1 MLRRLALVLSSSI
14 LFACQASVNP
24 SKVEEPAA
32 TPLAQGP
39 AAASDVSGKANEK
52 ADDKATEKAAARK
65 QKQKELRQKER
76 ELEAARVEG
85 QIQQIERAMREA
97 GVAAALR
104 RTATEM
110 AKAKQDLELFLAEV
124 KPRELEERRIGLDQS
139 IYRADHSKDELGELV
154 AMYQADEFA
163 KTTKELVLK
172 RGRRELESAERYL
185 AVARAEFA
193 HFEKVTQPQRE
204 RELRDKVVDAE
215 LERSKA
221 EQEAE
226 KAKLELGL
234 QAQKH
239 EHRLAD
245 LAEEIADLR
254 AELAKE
260 SS

>member
-1 MLRRLALVLSSSI
+1 MLRRLALVLSSS
-14 LFACQASVNP
+14 LWFGCQAPVP
-24 SKVEEPAA
+24 PGRAEEPAA
-32 TPLAQGP
+32 TATAGRP
-39 AAASDVSGKANEK
+39 AADGVGKKDEKDEK
-52 ADDKATEKAAARK
+52 AEEKAKAQK

-85 QIQQIERAMREA
+85 QIQQIDRAMREA
-97 GVAAALR
+97 GVAASLR
-104 RTATEM
+104 RTATEL

-139 IYRADHSKDELGELV
+139 VYRADHSKDELGELV

-193 HFEKVTQPQRE
+193 QFEKVTQPQRE

-226 KAKLELGL
+226 KAKLELTL

-239 EHRLAD
+239 EQRLGD

>member
-1 MLRRLALVLSSSI
+1 MLRRLALVLSSSL
-14 LFACQASVNP
+14 LFACQASVTP

-32 TPLAQGP
+32 KPLAERP
-39 AAASDVSGKANEK
+39 AAAADDVSKAAE
-52 ADDKATEKAAARK
+52 KATEKATAQK

-85 QIQQIERAMREA
+85 QIQQIDRAMREA
-97 GVAAALR
+97 GVAASLR
-104 RTATEM
+104 RTATEL

-221 EQEAE
+221 EHEAE

-239 EHRLAD
+239 EQRLGD

-254 AELAKE
+254 AELAKG

>member
-1 MLRRLALVLSSSI
+1 MLRRLALVLSSSL
-14 LFACQASVNP
+14 LFACQASVTP
-24 SKVEEPAA
+24 SKVEEPTA
-32 TPLAQGP
+32 TPSAARP
-39 AAASDVSGKANEK
+39 AADDASGKAAE
-52 ADDKATEKAAARK
+52 KATEKAAARK

-76 ELEAARVEG
+76 EVEAARVEG
-85 QIQQIERAMREA
+85 QIQQIDRSVREA
-97 GVAAALR
+97 GVAASLR
-104 RTATEM
+104 RTATELT
-110 AKAKQDLELFLAEV
+110 KAKQDLEVFLAEV

-172 RGRRELESAERYL
+172 RGRRDLETAERYL

-215 LERSKA
+215 LERNKA
-221 EQEAE
+221 EQESE
-226 KAKLELGL
+226 KAKLELAL

-239 EHRLAD
+239 EQRLAD
-245 LAEEIADLR
+245 LAEDIAELR

>member
-1 MLRRLALVLSSSI
+1 MFRRLAVLLSSSL
-14 LFACQASVNP
+14 LFACQASVTP
-24 SKVEEPAA
+24 SKTEEPTA
-32 TPLAQGP
+32 TPVAERP
-39 AAASDVSGKANEK
+39 AAAGDTSGK

-85 QIQQIERAMREA
+85 QIQQIDRAMREA
-97 GVAAALR
+97 GLAAQLR
-104 RTATEM
+104 RTATEL
-110 AKAKQDLELFLAEV
+110 AKAKQDLELFLGEV

-221 EQEAE
+221 EHEAE
-226 KAKLELGL
+226 KAKLEVGL
-234 QAQKH
+234 QVQKH
-239 EHRLAD
+239 EQRLAD